1 MRLNHRPG
9 GRGQALVEFALV
21 FPLFLLVLV
30 SIITFGL
37 YIFYNQQLA
46 NAANEA
52 ARYAAIHS
60 STAQC
65 PTVSRINPIG
75 PNQAQS
81 YFRCDAPEAGWPR
94 MTAAA
99 RKNIWG
105 MAPNQ
110 VSLTACWS
118 GYTDSGSPPNADVQ
132 PTAVGATFTDCTMQ
146 GVDPQTNPN
155 DLSCPAPATTSSA
168 SGVDS
173 GKADGDDKASAL
185 GYANSIHYPTT
196 VTVYACFV
204 WTPPMAGFVII
215 PQTITLRSVITEVL
229 QRQQ

>member
-1 MRLNHRPG
+1 MRLIRRPV

-30 SIITFGL
+30 SIISFGL

-46 NAANEA
+46 NAAREA
-52 ARYAAIHS
+52 IRYAAVHS

-65 PTVSRINPIG
+65 PTVSRINPILT
-75 PNQAQS
+75 NQAQS
-81 YFRCDAPEAGWPR
+81 YFRCDTPEAGWPR

-118 GYTDSGSPPNADVQ
+118 GYTDSASPPNADVI
-132 PTAVGATFTDCTMQ
+132 PTTPGATFTDCTIQ
-146 GVDPQTNPN
+146 GIDPQANPGG
-155 DLSCPAPATTSSA
+155 LPCPAPVTNGSA
-168 SGVDS
+168 FDINA
-173 GKADGDDKASAL
+173 GKADGDDKASSL
-185 GYANSIHYPTT
+185 SFANDIHYPTT
-196 VTVYACFV
+196 VTVYTCFN

-215 PQTITLRSVITEVL
+215 PQTITLRAVLTEVL